1 MGGFPMEI
9 SSGQVIYAMSP
20 DNPPA
25 ARVENGAT
33 VCFET
38 LDCFGGQI
46 TCPDQRLGG
55 LDWDHINPATG
66 PLYIDGARPGDVLKV
81 EILDIALADHGV
93 MTDAP
98 NEGVIGAVLTQESTK
113 IIPIQNGQAVFNE
126 RLFFPIQP
134 MIGVI
139 GTAPAA
145 GAIPTGTPGAHG
157 GNMDCKRIGV
167 GATLYLPVAAE
178 GALLAMGD
186 LHAVMGDGEVVVC
199 GVEIAGRVTV
209 RVTALHDCP
218 LPTPF
223 LATEMAFMTIS
234 SGDTLESA
242 AADATLRMR
251 TLLIDQ
257 VGMEEHEAGML
268 LSVTGDVRVCQMVD
282 PQVTCRMEVP
292 MAVAAA
298 YGYRLP

>member
-1 MGGFPMEI
+1 MEI

-66 PLYIDGARPGDVLKV
+66 PLYIEGARPGDVLKV

-186 LHAVMGDGEVVVC
+186 GEVVVC

-268 LSVTGDVRVCQMVD
+268 LSVAGDVRVCQMVD

>member
-66 PLYIDGARPGDVLKV
+66 PLYIEGARPGDVLKV

-186 LHAVMGDGEVVVC
+186 GEVVVC

-268 LSVTGDVRVCQMVD
+268 LSVAGDVRVCQMVD

>member
-1 MGGFPMEI
+1 MEI

-66 PLYIDGARPGDVLKV
+66 PLYIEGARPGDVLKV

-199 GVEIAGRVTV
+199 GVEIAGRVAV
-209 RVTALHDCP
+209 RVTVLRDCP

-223 LATEMAFMTIS
+223 LVTERAFMTIS
-234 SGDTLESA
+234 SASALHDA

-251 TLLIDQ
+251 TILIDQ

-268 LSVTGDVRVCQMVD
+268 LSVAGDVRVCQMVD

-292 MAVAAA
+292 RTVAEA
-298 YGYRLP
+298 YGYAFP

>member
-1 MGGFPMEI
+1 MEI
-9 SSGQVIYAMSP
+9 SSRQVIYAMSP

-25 ARVENGAT
+25 ARVESGAT
-33 VCFET
+33 VRFET

-46 TCPDQRLGG
+46 TCPEQRLGG

-66 PLYIDGARPGDVLKV
+66 PLYVEGARPGDVLKV
-81 EILDIALADHGV
+81 EILDIALDDHGV

-98 NEGVIGAVLTQESTK
+98 NEGVIGAVLTQESTRL
-113 IIPIQNGQAVFNE
+113 IPIQDGQAVFNE
-126 RLFFPIQP
+126 RISFPIQP

-145 GAIPTGTPGAHG
+145 GAVPTGTPGAHG

-167 GATLYLPVAAE
+167 GATLYLPVAVE

-242 AADATLRMR
+242 ASDATLRMR
-251 TLLIDQ
+251 TVLIDQ

-298 YGYRLP
+298 YGYQFP

>member
-1 MGGFPMEI
+1 MEI

-66 PLYIDGARPGDVLKV
+66 PLYIEGARPGDVLKV

-113 IIPIQNGQAVFNE
+113 FIPIRDGQAVFNE
-126 RLFFPIQP
+126 RLSFPIQP

-139 GTAPAA
+139 GTAPAV
-145 GAIPTGTPGAHG
+145 GSIPTGTPGPHG
-157 GNMDCKRIGV
+157 GNMDCKRIGA
-167 GATLYLPVAAE
+167 GTALYLPVAVE

-209 RVTALHDCP
+209 RVTALHGCP

-223 LATEMAFMTIS
+223 LTTETAFMTIS

-251 TLLIDQ
+251 TVLMDQ

-268 LSVTGDVRVCQMVD
+268 LSVAGDVRWCQMVD

-292 MAVAAA
+292 MTVAAA
-298 YGYRLP
+298 YGCRFP